1 MSVRCTQ
8 RLRRYTAITI
18 KAKIRISMEP
28 QTTPI
33 TVPIGAPLLVV
44 VVFVLCVVEVVRRG
58 SIGVVLVLPVV
69 RVPGAS
75 VLAALVVVSFVA
87 ADVILAVADVYSSVV
102 DTDEKLLGMI
112 HSYCARRNIY
122 HESSRLPGGKRTPL
136 LTDSTTNHPDS
147 SNNY

>member
-1 MSVRCTQ
+1 MDTNAVPP
-8 RLRRYTAITI
+8 RR
-18 KAKIRISMEP
+18 
-28 QTTPI
+28 
-33 TVPIGAPLLVV
+33 GAPSTTSTLSAAVSAVPVDELAAPV
-44 VVFVLCVVEVVRRG
+44 
-58 SIGVVLVLPVV
+58 GVSFAV
-69 RVPGAS
+69 ADQ

-87 ADVILAVADVYSSVV
+87 ADVVLAVPDAYSSVV